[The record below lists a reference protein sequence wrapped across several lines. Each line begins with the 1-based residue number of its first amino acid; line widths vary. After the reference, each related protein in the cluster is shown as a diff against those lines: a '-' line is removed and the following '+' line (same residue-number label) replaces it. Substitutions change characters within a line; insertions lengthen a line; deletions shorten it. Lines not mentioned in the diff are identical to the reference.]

1 MIPSVESILAAT
13 HKATGIDPRGGRRN
27 RSALLSRRV
36 AVYCLRAI
44 RDMSY
49 PEIAEALNIA
59 QSSAYDSHDKAR
71 HDPGVVAA
79 AKHVQQ
85 ILESQGA

>member
-13 HKATGIDPRGGRRN
+13 HKATGIDPRGRRRN

-49 PEIAEALNIA
+49 PEIAEALGIA
-59 QSSAYDSHDKAR
+59 QSSAYDGHDKAR
-71 HDPGVVAA
+71 HDANVIAVAGL
-79 AKHVQQ
+79 VRQ
-85 ILESQGA
+85 LLDTQGA